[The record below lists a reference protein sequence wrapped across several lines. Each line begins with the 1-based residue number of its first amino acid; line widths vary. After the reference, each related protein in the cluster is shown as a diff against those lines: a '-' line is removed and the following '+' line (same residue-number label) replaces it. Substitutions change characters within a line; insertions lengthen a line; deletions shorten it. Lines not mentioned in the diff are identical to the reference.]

1 MTGENRP
8 ADSYRWTGWVWE
20 ITGWSSKTSGTLI
33 THHFRG
39 VYRMFQIDK
48 EKTDRSQDVTDG
60 FCPQNLPRHWYL
72 NETNLLTSIWTW
84 LPRTPLLRAFNPL
97 NAFSDIYLINCP
109 SKSSFALLPRKFEV
123 EEVWMFRF
131 CYFLETSFGFCMIQC
146 ACREV
151 LLASK
156 VVSYFYPSYDE
167 LSSQNGEVIGLVVY
181 RLGRLP
187 PVCEWHWGVLV
198 AVGLWL

>member
-1 MTGENRP
+1 MYPLVVWKCVYSFWSTHI
-8 ADSYRWTGWVWE
+8 YLWTGIQFE
-20 ITGWSSKTSGTLI
+20 I
-33 THHFRG
+33 
-39 VYRMFQIDK
+39 
-48 EKTDRSQDVTDG
+48 
-60 FCPQNLPRHWYL
+60 PQCRV
-72 NETNLLTSIWTW
+72 
-84 LPRTPLLRAFNPL
+84 
-97 NAFSDIYLINCP
+97 NCP
-109 SKSSFALLPRKFEV
+109 SNSSFALLPRKFEV

-146 ACREV
+146 ACKGV

-187 PVCEWHWGVLV
+187 PVCEWHWGLLV
-198 AVGLWL
+198 AVGLWLQVEFMSLPGILVHG